1 MYVLGH
7 AKDKILNEL
16 SLKYADDPV
25 LLSGILSALPK
36 RMESTLNMYKN
47 RLLGT
52 LPKTRDDFDAHPL
65 LARVDGG
72 EKTIVIDSNVDLP
85 SNWQSMNLKEL
96 SGMEVLH
103 ASDGDGLSS
112 AGTATSE
119 EDILNLDDDEV
130 WAAFF
135 YLILI

>member
-1 MYVLGH
+1 MVGCVRYCILIFIISAAYMYVLGH

-52 LPKTRDDFDAHPL
+52 LPKTRDEFDLHPL

-72 EKTIVIDSNVDLP
+72 EKIIVLDSYVDLP
-85 SNWQSMNLKEL
+85 FNYKLLLFIW
-96 SGMEVLH
+96 G
-103 ASDGDGLSS
+103 
-112 AGTATSE
+112 
-119 EDILNLDDDEV
+119 
-130 WAAFF
+130 
-135 YLILI
+135 YLVEI